1 MIDGLPRTRSATSG
15 GDEADEWLMEAAR
28 NAGHSLSRRERN
40 RGTTAWRALLNAGIP
55 EDEVLRLACV
65 ASATEAA
72 DFSSLTAAMGTLLPQ
87 RVALEHRVVPLG
99 VRKGVL
105 VVASSNPR
113 SAVLERELTFEAK
126 RRVELEAGSPSDIIR
141 AQSIVYG
148 AGFGTPSSGLMLPP
162 RSEVIAASRPV
173 ASRLPRL
180 SLSMPAIPADETA
193 APRASRPEVR
203 AAPPSVRDPAEL
215 LVDQLFAT
223 AMTDLASEVI
233 LEPVPD
239 EGLLVRMRIDGV
251 VHDRF
256 QIAANRTASLIA
268 SLKRGAGLDPDSTT
282 PARGTAT
289 FRAPAGLLVVR
300 VRTRRTRLTAEQRT
314 VHERI
319 ALRLCYSRGL
329 VGLAELGYSEAELHR
344 LRGLLGATG
353 GLVVVAGPVGAGK
366 TATLYAAAR
375 ELCQWGR
382 LVSTVEETVEYP
394 LSGITQLRLG
404 EGRRGLGAALRA
416 ASGVIDDV
424 VSSAVIADATL
435 DAKTFEQCGN
445 AASRGQLVIASLDA
459 PDLISTFAR
468 LRALHP
474 DGGPLASALRGVVVQ
489 RLVRKL
495 CAACA
500 SPQAPSELP
509 ALERELLEGLPIGN
523 VRRPVGCEACRGTG
537 YSGRMAIVE
546 LVPIVPSLHDTIAR
560 RAVAAELVHSVR
572 MQGIPSLW
580 DSGIQH
586 VLAGT
591 TSLAEVLDAVA
602 PPEMGSTVA
611 ADFDALL
618 AEALASP
625 RPRRG
630 AATPRK
636 RSD

>member
-15 GDEADEWLMEAAR
+15 GDEADEWLIEAAR

-65 ASATEAA
+65 ASATEPA
-72 DFSSLTAAMGTLLPQ
+72 DFSTLTSAMGTLLPQ

-105 VVASSNPR
+105 VVATSNPR

-162 RSEVIAASRPV
+162 RSDVIAAPRPL

-180 SLSMPAIPADETA
+180 SLSMPAIPAEVAA
-193 APRASRPEVR
+193 APSAVRHDMRAMQSS
-203 AAPPSVRDPAEL
+203 APDSAEML
-215 LVDQLFAT
+215 ADRLFST
-223 AMTDLASEVI
+223 AMTDLASEII
-233 LEPVPD
+233 LEPVPE

-256 QIAANRTASLIA
+256 QIAANRTGSLIA
-268 SLKRGAGLDPDSTT
+268 ALKRGAGLDPDSTT

-289 FRAPAGLLVVR
+289 FRTPAGMLVVR
-300 VRTRRTRLTAEQRT
+300 VRTRRTQLTPEERT
-314 VHERI
+314 GRERI

-329 VGLAELGYSEAELHR
+329 LGLPELGYSSAELHR
-344 LRGLLGATG
+344 LRALLGAPG
-353 GLVVVAGPVGAGK
+353 GLVVVAGPCGAGK

-394 LSGITQLRLG
+394 LGGITQLRLG

-424 VSSAVIADATL
+424 VSSAVIADAAL
-435 DAKTFEQCGN
+435 DAKTFEQCGT

-489 RLVRKL
+489 RLVRRL
-495 CAACA
+495 CQACA
-500 SPQAPSELP
+500 TPQAASELP
-509 ALERELLEGLPIGN
+509 SLERELLEGLPIGN
-523 VRRPVGCEACRGTG
+523 VRRPVGCAACRGTG

-546 LVPIVPSLHDTIAR
+546 LVPIGPSLQDTIAR
-560 RAVAAELVHSVR
+560 RAVAAELVHAVR
-572 MQGIPSLW
+572 TQGIPSLW
-580 DSGIQH
+580 ESGIQH

-591 TSLAEVLDAVA
+591 TSLAEVLDAVP
-602 PPEMGSTVA
+602 PPETGSA
-611 ADFDALL
+611 EPADFDALL
-618 AEALASP
+618 AEALAAP
-625 RPRRG
+625 RARRG
-630 AATPRK
+630 GAGARK
-636 RSD
+636 RGE